1 MPNIEALRETQR
13 RRRAS
18 STPAQ
23 QLFATLLGL
32 EVSPRLTREASA
44 FWRTIR
50 EESQIE
56 SRDALWAGI
65 LPSANDL
72 KDPKAFI
79 ASSTVPDD
87 LSGLI

>member
-1 MPNIEALRETQR
+1 
-13 RRRAS
+13 
-18 STPAQ
+18 
-23 QLFATLLGL
+23 LGL